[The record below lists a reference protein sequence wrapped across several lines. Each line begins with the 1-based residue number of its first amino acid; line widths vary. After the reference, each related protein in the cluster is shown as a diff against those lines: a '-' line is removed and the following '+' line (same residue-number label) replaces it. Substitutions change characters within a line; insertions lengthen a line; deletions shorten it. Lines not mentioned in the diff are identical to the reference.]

1 MLAFRHSNV
10 QPTTLSL
17 SFWTSSCLFTA
28 SPPLQRPTCHSMPLP
43 FGLPRA
49 FPPLQRPI
57 RPPCRTLL
65 DFILP
70 IYCLPT
76 ASTSNPPLYA
86 APFWTSSCLL
96 TTLTSNPTLSRSPFG
111 LPSAYLLASHHFNVQ
126 PATLLPLPFGLP
138 PAFPPLQR
146 PIRPPCR
153 TLLDFILPIYCL
165 PTASTS
171 NPPLY
176 AAPFWSSSCLF
187 TAFPPLQRP
196 IRHTLALLL
205 DFILPSHH
213 SNVQF
218 ATLHLGVRTSSQ
230 KTLDFQTQIYT

>member
-138 PAFPPLQR
+138 PAYL
-146 PIRPPCR
+146 
-153 TLLDFILPIYCL
+153 
-165 PTASTS
+165 
-171 NPPLY
+171 
-176 AAPFWSSSCLF
+176 
-187 TAFPPLQRP
+187 
-196 IRHTLALLL
+196 
-205 DFILPSHH
+205 LPSHH
-213 SNVQF
+213 FSVQSAILSLSF
-218 ATLHLGVRTSSQ
+218 WTSSCLLT
-230 KTLDFQTQIYT
+230 TLTSNLPPSTLELEHPLKKHLIFRHKYIHN

>member
-96 TTLTSNPTLSRSPFG
+96 TTLTSNLTLSRSPFG

-126 PATLLPLPFGLP
+126 PATLCRSPLDFLVP
-138 PAFPPLQR
+138 PHRFNIQSSILSLS
-146 PIRPPCR
+146 
-153 TLLDFILPIYCL
+153 LLDFLLPIYCL
-165 PTASTS
+165 LTTLTS
-171 NPPLY
+171 NSPPSTLE
-176 AAPFWSSSCLF
+176 LEH
-187 TAFPPLQRP
+187 PLKKHL
-196 IRHTLALLL
+196 IFRHKY
-205 DFILPSHH
+205 IH
-213 SNVQF
+213 N
-218 ATLHLGVRTSSQ
+218 
-230 KTLDFQTQIYT
+230 

>member
-28 SPPLQRPTCHSMPLP
+28 SPPLQRPTCHSMPLH

-126 PATLLPLPFGLP
+126 PATLCRSPLDFLVP
-138 PAFPPLQR
+138 PHRFNIQSSILSLS
-146 PIRPPCR
+146 
-153 TLLDFILPIYCL
+153 LLDFLLPIYCL
-165 PTASTS
+165 PTTSAS
-171 NPPLY
+171 NPPY
-176 AAPFWSSSCLF
+176 SRSPFGLHP
-187 TAFPPLQRP
+187 AFSPL
-196 IRHTLALLL
+196 
-205 DFILPSHH
+205 
-213 SNVQF
+213 
-218 ATLHLGVRTSSQ
+218 
-230 KTLDFQTQIYT
+230 

>member
-96 TTLTSNPTLSRSPFG
+96 TTLTSNLTLSRSPFG

-126 PATLLPLPFGLP
+126 PATLCRSPLDFLVP
-138 PAFPPLQR
+138 PHRFNIQSSILSLS
-146 PIRPPCR
+146 
-153 TLLDFILPIYCL
+153 LLDFLLPIYCL
-165 PTASTS
+165 LTTLTS
-171 NPPLY
+171 NLPPSTLE
-176 AAPFWSSSCLF
+176 LEH
-187 TAFPPLQRP
+187 PLKKHL
-196 IRHTLALLL
+196 IFRHKY
-205 DFILPSHH
+205 IH
-213 SNVQF
+213 N
-218 ATLHLGVRTSSQ
+218 
-230 KTLDFQTQIYT
+230 

>member
-153 TLLDFILPIYCL
+153 SPLDFLVPPHHFNIQSSILSLSLLDFPLPIYCL

-176 AAPFWSSSCLF
+176 AAPLWTSSCLL
-187 TAFPPLQRP
+187 TTLTSNSPPSTLELEHP
-196 IRHTLALLL
+196 LKKHLIFRHKY
-205 DFILPSHH
+205 IH
-213 SNVQF
+213 N
-218 ATLHLGVRTSSQ
+218 
-230 KTLDFQTQIYT
+230 

>member
-1 MLAFRHSNV
+1 MPVCWLFATLTSNPPLYRSPFGLPPAYLLPPHRFNV
-10 QPTTLSL
+10 QPATLCRSL
-17 SFWTSSCLFTA
+17 LDFLVPSLHFNVQSVPPAAPFWTSSCLFTA

-57 RPPCRTLL
+57 RPPCRSLL

-76 ASTSNPPLYA
+76 ASTSNPPYYRS
-86 APFWTSSCLL
+86 PFWT
-96 TTLTSNPTLSRSPFG
+96 
-111 LPSAYLLASHHFNVQ
+111 
-126 PATLLPLPFGLP
+126 
-138 PAFPPLQR
+138 
-146 PIRPPCR
+146 
-153 TLLDFILPIYCL
+153 
-165 PTASTS
+165 
-171 NPPLY
+171 
-176 AAPFWSSSCLF
+176 SSCLF

>member
-1 MLAFRHSNV
+1 MPVCWLFATLTSNPPLYRSPFGLPPAYLLPPHRFNV
-10 QPTTLSL
+10 QPATLCRSL
-17 SFWTSSCLFTA
+17 LDFLVPSLHFNVQSVPPAAPFWTSSCLFTA

-65 DFILP
+65 DFLLP

-76 ASTSNPPLYA
+76 ASTSNLPLYA
-86 APFWTSSCLL
+86 APLWTSS
-96 TTLTSNPTLSRSPFG
+96 
-111 LPSAYLLASHHFNVQ
+111 
-126 PATLLPLPFGLP
+126 
-138 PAFPPLQR
+138 
-146 PIRPPCR
+146 
-153 TLLDFILPIYCL
+153 CL

-171 NPPLY
+171 NPPY
-176 AAPFWSSSCLF
+176 YRSPFWTSSCLF

>member
-1 MLAFRHSNV
+1 MPVCWLFATLTSNPPLYRSPFGLPPAYLLPPHRFNV
-10 QPTTLSL
+10 QPATLCRSL
-17 SFWTSSCLFTA
+17 LDFLVPSLHFNVQSVPPAAPFWTSSCLFTA

-57 RPPCRTLL
+57 RPPCRSLL

-76 ASTSNPPLYA
+76 ASTSNPPYYRS
-86 APFWTSSCLL
+86 PFWTS
-96 TTLTSNPTLSRSPFG
+96 P
-111 LPSAYLLASHHFNVQ
+111 
-126 PATLLPLPFGLP
+126 
-138 PAFPPLQR
+138 
-146 PIRPPCR
+146 
-153 TLLDFILPIYCL
+153 
-165 PTASTS
+165 
-171 NPPLY
+171 
-176 AAPFWSSSCLF
+176 CLF

>member
-1 MLAFRHSNV
+1 MPVCWLFATLTSNPPLYRSPFGLPPAYLLPPHRFNV
-10 QPTTLSL
+10 QPATLCRSL
-17 SFWTSSCLFTA
+17 LDFLVPSLHFNVQSVPPAAPFWTSSCLFTA
-28 SPPLQRPTCHSMPLP
+28 SPPLQRPIHHSMPLP

-57 RPPCRTLL
+57 RPPCHTLL

-86 APFWTSSCLL
+86 APFWT
-96 TTLTSNPTLSRSPFG
+96 
-111 LPSAYLLASHHFNVQ
+111 
-126 PATLLPLPFGLP
+126 
-138 PAFPPLQR
+138 
-146 PIRPPCR
+146 
-153 TLLDFILPIYCL
+153 
-165 PTASTS
+165 
-171 NPPLY
+171 
-176 AAPFWSSSCLF
+176 SSCLF

>member
-1 MLAFRHSNV
+1 MPVCWLFATLTSNPPLYRSPFGLPPAYLLPPHRFNV
-10 QPTTLSL
+10 QSTTLCRSILDFLVPSL
-17 SFWTSSCLFTA
+17 HFNVQSVPPATPFWTSSCLFTA
-28 SPPLQRPTCHSMPLP
+28 SPPLQRPIHHSMPLH

-57 RPPCRTLL
+57 RPPCHTLL

-76 ASTSNPPLYA
+76 ASTSNPPYYCS
-86 APFWTSSCLL
+86 PFWT
-96 TTLTSNPTLSRSPFG
+96 
-111 LPSAYLLASHHFNVQ
+111 
-126 PATLLPLPFGLP
+126 
-138 PAFPPLQR
+138 
-146 PIRPPCR
+146 
-153 TLLDFILPIYCL
+153 
-165 PTASTS
+165 
-171 NPPLY
+171 
-176 AAPFWSSSCLF
+176 SSCLF

>member
-1 MLAFRHSNV
+1 MYLLVYSCIIFLWIQFHINIVSWYVNDYILNFLFVNRVLQILFDSCWLILTLNSSGAPFGLYYACLLAFCHSNV

-86 APFWTSSCLL
+86 E
-96 TTLTSNPTLSRSPFG
+96 
-111 LPSAYLLASHHFNVQ
+111 VV
-126 PATLLPLPFGLP
+126 
-138 PAFPPLQR
+138 
-146 PIRPPCR
+146 I
-153 TLLDFILPIYCL
+153 
-165 PTASTS
+165 
-171 NPPLY
+171 
-176 AAPFWSSSCLF
+176 
-187 TAFPPLQRP
+187 
-196 IRHTLALLL
+196 
-205 DFILPSHH
+205 
-213 SNVQF
+213 
-218 ATLHLGVRTSSQ
+218 
-230 KTLDFQTQIYT
+230 